1 MSNQIM
7 TAGTE
12 LSAIV
17 PAVWSRKF
25 FEVLK
30 NELPFA
36 SLISRDFEGDIQALG
51 NTVSIATIPEF
62 SEATLLA
69 EDAAGDADAVTI
81 SQQQLVINKRIYKDF
96 IITNTAMLQSL
107 PFVDQLR
114 DMAVYAVNKKMD
126 AIIAADI
133 VPSASAPDHSIAYTA
148 GTTLALV
155 DILNAKELLDTANVP
170 LSDRHS
176 VLGPAQTNDVFAITG
191 FTSSDFVLAGS
202 PLTSGELTQKLLGFS
217 PHMSNAVGNTSYW
230 FHRSFY
236 AMAVQQGLNIKEY
249 DQGGSGLR
257 ATRINVDVLA
267 GFKQLDGKRVVSIS

>member
-1 MSNQIM
+1 MANQIM

-17 PAVWSRKF
+17 PQVWSRKF
-25 FEVLK
+25 FDVLK

-36 SLISRDFEGDIQALG
+36 SLISRDYEGDIQALG
-51 NTVSIATIPEF
+51 NTVNISTIPEF
-62 SEATLLA
+62 SEATVLA
-69 EDAAGDADAVTI
+69 EDAQGDADAVTI
-81 SQQQLVINKRIYKDF
+81 GQQQLVINKRIYKDM

-107 PFVDQLR
+107 PFVDKLR
-114 DMAVYAVNKKMD
+114 DMAVYAVNKKID
-126 AIIAADI
+126 SIIAGDI
-133 VPSASAPDHSIAYTA
+133 VPSASAPDHQINYTS
-148 GTTLALV
+148 GTTLALA

-170 LSDRHS
+170 LADRHA
-176 VLGPAQTNDVFAITG
+176 VMGPAQANDIFNITG

-202 PLTSGELTQKLLGFS
+202 PLTTGELTQKLLGFS

-230 FHRSFY
+230 FHSSFY

-249 DQGGSGLR
+249 DMGGNGLR
-257 ATRINVDVLA
+257 ASRINVDVLA